1 MECFGYNTGMLR
13 SREQNGE
20 GVAPPKAG
28 LFAAAQ
34 GLALALLTLSS
45 WSLNVHLFPLYDT
58 QLSFIRE
65 LCTLANGAA
74 LVAVAVV
81 SVRRP
86 RALRRQVLMGIAIF
100 GVAGGSLLVWAG
112 DRLGSMSVMLAG
124 ACLVSI
130 AEGACAILVGIALC
144 SVPTK
149 LASICIVAGLLACA
163 GAKQANPTASET
175 MARLSRDESPHD
187 MAITQ
192 PSSFL
197 PFGHQLFVC
206 LLLFSA
212 VQGFMLT
219 FGETGGIPAT
229 SIWSLAILAVVLV
242 VACLAPRRLTTDAL
256 LKLAALLA
264 IAGLLLVPASDL
276 IRFSISNGLIS
287 CGIAAFDVFQ
297 WIVLTA
303 LARRNMHGA
312 VSVFAWGSAMHAI
325 GVILGAN
332 AGRFVNHYWT
342 SDVQV
347 VVLAVAGIVFCLV
360 VAMSVFLQ
368 HFSFEKTIN
377 GVRESVPPV
386 LVDSADEDD
395 ASEERALTVDERC
408 EALSQQKGLTK
419 RETEVLHLLAR
430 GRTGVFIQHELCVSY
445 NTIKAH
451 VKHIYQ
457 KLDVHTHQELIDLVE
472 DLG

>member
-28 LFAAAQ
+28 LFSFAQ

-100 GVAGGSLLVWAG
+100 GAAGGSLLVWAG
-112 DRLGSMSVMLAG
+112 DRLGSMGVMLAG
-124 ACLVSI
+124 ACLVSV

-149 LASICIVAGLLACA
+149 LASICIVTGLLACA
-163 GAKQANPTASET
+163 GAKQAIAVGYSEFALAVHAALLLGAALLANPTASET

-276 IRFSISNGLIS
+276 IRFSI
-287 CGIAAFDVFQ
+287 
-297 WIVLTA
+297 
-303 LARRNMHGA
+303 
-312 VSVFAWGSAMHAI
+312 
-325 GVILGAN
+325 
-332 AGRFVNHYWT
+332 
-342 SDVQV
+342 
-347 VVLAVAGIVFCLV
+347 
-360 VAMSVFLQ
+360 
-368 HFSFEKTIN
+368 
-377 GVRESVPPV
+377 
-386 LVDSADEDD
+386 
-395 ASEERALTVDERC
+395 
-408 EALSQQKGLTK
+408 
-419 RETEVLHLLAR
+419 
-430 GRTGVFIQHELCVSY
+430 
-445 NTIKAH
+445 
-451 VKHIYQ
+451 
-457 KLDVHTHQELIDLVE
+457 
-472 DLG
+472 